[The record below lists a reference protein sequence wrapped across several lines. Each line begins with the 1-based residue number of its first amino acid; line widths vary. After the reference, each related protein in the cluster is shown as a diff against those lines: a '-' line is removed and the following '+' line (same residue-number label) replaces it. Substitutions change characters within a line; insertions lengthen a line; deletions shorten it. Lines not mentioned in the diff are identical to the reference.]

1 MEREMIGEEL
11 FPLLPSLPSF
21 FSFFFLYRL
30 YNRNA
35 LAATTIKDTER
46 EGGGRRA
53 RWRGGAATAAATADA
68 GLLSSG
74 HRLTSARVLD
84 WRLARARKGGRARE
98 SGARGPRV

>member
-46 EGGGRRA
+46 QADGAQRR
-53 RWRGGAATAAATADA
+53 GAATAAATADA

>member
-1 MEREMIGEEL
+1 MERREMIGEEL
-11 FPLLPSLPSF
+11 FPLLPSLSLPSF

-53 RWRGGAATAAATADA
+53 RRRGGGGHRRVATANA

-84 WRLARARKGGRARE
+84 WRERERAGR
-98 SGARGPRV
+98 RGPRV